1 MSVLHAVF
9 GICARQGWGGFSKK
23 LPSPKV
29 LFPFLLQP
37 SSWSQAPSLSYPMI
51 LFPAQLQERMHRE
64 PLGSCHMEVQGSGS
78 HILCEGSGIL
88 SSLSLIDSPSLALVH
103 RWQP

>member
-9 GICARQGWGGFSKK
+9 GICARQEWEEFSKK
-23 LPSPKV
+23 LPSPNL

-37 SSWSQAPSLSYPMI
+37 SSWSQAPSWCYPMI

-64 PLGSCHMEVQGSGS
+64 PLGSFHMEVQGSGS
-78 HILCEGSGIL
+78 HI
-88 SSLSLIDSPSLALVH
+88 H
-103 RWQP
+103 